1 MVFGKKSTP
10 REISK
15 AISSGQIKPQFIGP
29 KSFEVKKQELISH
42 IQNYQENFT
51 NAEKK
56 AWFGKKEDLVRALE
70 SR

>member
-1 MVFGKKSTP
+1 MANPYSCT
-10 REISK
+10 K

-56 AWFGKKEDLVRALE
+56 AWFGKKEELVRALE

>member
-1 MVFGKKSTP
+1 MVFGKESTP

-15 AISSGQIKPQFIGP
+15 AITAGKIPPHHIGP

-42 IQNYQENFT
+42 VQNYQEIFT

-56 AWFGKKEDLVRALE
+56 AWFGKKEELVRALE

>member
-1 MVFGKKSTP
+1 MVFGKDTP

-15 AISSGQIKPQFIGP
+15 AITAGKIPPQHIGP

>member
-1 MVFGKKSTP
+1 MVFGKESTP

-15 AISSGQIKPQFIGP
+15 AITAGKIPPQHIGK

-56 AWFGKKEDLVRALE
+56 AWFSKKEDLVRALE

>member
-1 MVFGKKSTP
+1 MVFGQESTP

-15 AISSGQIKPQFIGP
+15 AITAGEIPPQHIGK

>member
-1 MVFGKKSTP
+1 MVFGKESTP

-15 AISSGQIKPQFIGP
+15 SISSGQIKPQFIGP

-42 IQNYQENFT
+42 IQNYQENCT

-56 AWFGKKEDLVRALE
+56 VWFSKKEELVRALE